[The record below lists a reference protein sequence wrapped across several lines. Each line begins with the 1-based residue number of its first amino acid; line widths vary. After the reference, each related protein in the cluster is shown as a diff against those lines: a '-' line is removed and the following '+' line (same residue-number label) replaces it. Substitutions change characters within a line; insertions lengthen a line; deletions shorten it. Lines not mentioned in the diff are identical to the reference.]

1 MRPRKEMSRFAVKQR
16 ENLNIY
22 WKILVIQPKN
32 TAENENPKKS
42 PRLLPTEPIK
52 SCKLRTKTSSM
63 MTFIPIEIQDISVF
77 LVYYIYFF
85 LTNHVT
91 IPLQR
96 NLWLSKSVP
105 GPVILEFFCPRS
117 PPGDGIGWLRI
128 YESFDVQNYFEI
140 YIFKGQGHKII
151 WTFHCTW
158 TFQHYVK

>member
-63 MTFIPIEIQDISVF
+63 MTFCMTFIPIEIQDISVF

-85 LTNHVT
+85 NHVT

-105 GPVILEFFCPRS
+105 GPVISEFLPAESTRRWNRL
-117 PPGDGIGWLRI
+117 ITNLRI
-128 YESFDVQNYFEI
+128 
-140 YIFKGQGHKII
+140 I
-151 WTFHCTW
+151 WCPELFRNL
-158 TFQHYVK
+158 YLKARVIK